1 MGGPESFEKAAQGH
15 NGAAKPVVKDSRFA
29 DFETNP
35 RWRLPSKRHARVKV
49 DKRFSRMLRDDDFAR
64 KAKVDRYGRPLQS
77 QSEKSRLKRLYNF
90 DENDE
95 PDDDDEVVRE
105 LKRVKQSYD
114 PIRDGGY
121 GSSSDSSSEED
132 EADEEGVEEK
142 VVETAP
148 DSKVPMGEISSRI
161 AVVNLD
167 WDHIRAAD
175 LMAVFSSFL
184 PSGGSLIDVSI
195 YPSEFGKERM
205 EREEFEGPP
214 KEIFTSKTSK
224 PSATDHAEEEEI
236 EDNADDNEGD
246 NEENIKR
253 SIIKPDNG
261 EDFDSAKLRDYQ
273 LERLRYFYA
282 ILACSSTSV
291 AKSIYDAVDGTE
303 YLSSSNFFDL
313 RFVPDGTEFS
323 ADKARDSCQK
333 IPEVYKPN
341 EFVTTALQHS
351 RVKLTWDADDLV
363 RKEAQ
368 ARAFRGG
375 RKEIDE
381 NDLKAYLGSDSS
393 DDNDDDQQTAGHQ
406 SVTEDGKPS
415 KKEAEKQKMRALL
428 GLSTEPVKSS
438 KNETPVGDMQITFTS
453 GLSENQPNG
462 SVFVNEPDE
471 TTVEKYVRKEKE
483 RKQRRK
489 DKSRQV
495 KDGDDHTEVANLP
508 AEAPPEEEDLGFDD
522 PFFAANEDDT
532 KSASA
537 RRKEERRQRRAERE
551 LEEAASANQRRELEL
566 LMVDDKEAG
575 VKHFNLDEI
584 EKAQKRSK
592 KNKKA
597 KYRKAE
603 GTLQPESDDFEMNVD
618 DPRFSRI
625 FENHE
630 YAIDPSNPR
639 FRKTE
644 GMQALLDEGR
654 KRREQTKGE
663 RRETRKSDA
672 KVSNKQPRDPND
684 LRRLVEKV
692 RHGK

>member
-1 MGGPESFEKAAQGH
+1 MRGSESFDNDAQGR
-15 NGAAKPVVKDSRFA
+15 NGAAKPVIKDPRFA

-35 RWRLPSKRHARVKV
+35 RYRLPSKRHTHVKV

-77 QSEKSRLKRLYNF
+77 HSEKSRLKRLYNF
-90 DENDE
+90 DEDDE
-95 PDDDDEVVRE
+95 PDDDTEVQKE
-105 LKRVKQSYD
+105 LKRVKKTYD

-132 EADEEGVEEK
+132 VPDEEEVEEK
-142 VVETAP
+142 VVEIAP
-148 DSKVPMGEISSRI
+148 HAKVPMGEISSRI
-161 AVVNLD
+161 AIVNLD

-184 PSGGSLIDVSI
+184 PSGGSLTDVSI

-214 KEIFTSKTSK
+214 KEIFMSATSKRNNME
-224 PSATDHAEEEEI
+224 HAEEAEI
-236 EDNADDNEGD
+236 EDFNEDDNED
-246 NEENIKR
+246 NIKR

-282 ILACSSTSV
+282 ILTCSSASV

-313 RFVPDGTEFS
+313 RFVPDGTDFS
-323 ADKARDSCQK
+323 SDKARDSCQR
-333 IPEVYKPN
+333 IPAGYRPN

-375 RKEIDE
+375 QKEIDE
-381 NDLKAYLGSDSS
+381 NDIKAYLGSDSS
-393 DDNDDDQQTAGHQ
+393 DDNDDDQQLAGHH
-406 SVTEDGKPS
+406 SVSEDGKQS
-415 KKEAEKQKMRALL
+415 KKEAEKQRMRALL
-428 GLSTEPVKSS
+428 GLGAEPVKLS
-438 KNETPVGDMQITFTS
+438 KSENPVGNMQITFTS
-453 GLSENQPNG
+453 GLSENRPNG
-462 SVFVNEPDE
+462 SVFVNEPEE

-489 DKSRQV
+489 DKYRHV
-495 KDGDDHTEVANLP
+495 KDGDGQIRAANPPDEGP
-508 AEAPPEEEDLGFDD
+508 AEDEDLGFDD

-532 KSASA
+532 VSASA
-537 RRKEERRQRRAERE
+537 RRKEERRQKRAERE
-551 LEEAASANQRRELEL
+551 REEAASANQRRELEL
-566 LMVDDKEAG
+566 LMIDDKEAG

-592 KNKKA
+592 QNKKL

-603 GTLQPESDDFEMNVD
+603 GTSQADDDGFEMTVD

-644 GMQALLDEGR
+644 GMKALLEEGR
-654 KRREQTKGE
+654 RRREQNKGE
-663 RRETRKSDA
+663 GLGTGKSEAKAIRKP
-672 KVSNKQPRDPND
+672 PRDPSD
-684 LRRLVEKV
+684 LRRLVDKV